1 MKLPGQIIH
10 VNEDLWRHNSSNFG
24 VPQATSDPN
33 SSTLVQMAAACL
45 LRFQPPTWTRLSS
58 KISGRLFPFHSIHN
72 MCVHI
77 YICTISLHLHIH
89 LHIYIFF
96 NVYMYT
102 KNICI
107 LYIGEAMECL
117 TLQAIWAQNPLA
129 RAGASMAGKDG
140 WQKFLPT
147 CSAKQFGQHVFQAFH
162 ALLP

>member
-1 MKLPGQIIH
+1 MKTCGDITHPILEYHKPRQIPTHLPSCRWLQPACYA
-10 VNEDLWRHNSSNFG
+10 SNRQHG
-24 VPQATSDPN
+24 PACQAKSLGDC
-33 SSTLVQMAAACL
+33 S
-45 LRFQPPTWTRLSS
+45 
-58 KISGRLFPFHSIHN
+58 LFITFTT
-72 MCVHI
+72 CVFIYI

-89 LHIYIFF
+89 IHIYMFF